1 MRKMIVKCIEGRKA
15 MLEGRGGDP
24 DIIGRDWCPLLSE
37 LM

>member
-1 MRKMIVKCIEGRKA
+1 MRKMIVKCIEGKA